1 MKIYTN
7 ENNTAT
13 LKLLIAA
20 NLAGKKIKLETATFE
35 GSIIKIYY
43 IFYKFTKKF
52 SIFHTISCFIFS
64 YSLS

>member
-20 NLAGKKIKLETATFE
+20 NLGSKKIELHQATFE
-35 GSIIKIYY
+35 GSTYICKPIINAA
-43 IFYKFTKKF
+43 F
-52 SIFHTISCFIFS
+52 
-64 YSLS
+64 

>member
-20 NLAGKKIKLETATFE
+20 NLAGKKIELCKSTFE
-35 GSIIKIYY
+35 GI
-43 IFYKFTKKF
+43 
-52 SIFHTISCFIFS
+52 
-64 YSLS
+64 